1 MRRRSNSSPAFR
13 SSGYAWHA
21 DVAIEGVLIG
31 MLIGVLIGML
41 IGVLIGM
48 LIGVLIGLE
57 GALMMASLIAY

>member
-21 DVAIEGVLIG
+21 DVAIEGLLIG
-31 MLIGVLIGML
+31 MLIGVLFGML
-41 IGVLIGM
+41 IGVLIG
-48 LIGVLIGLE
+48 IE

>member
-21 DVAIEGVLIG
+21 DVAIEGLLIG

-41 IGVLIGM
+41 IGVLICM
-48 LIGVLIGLE
+48 E

>member
-48 LIGVLIGLE
+48 E

>member
-21 DVAIEGVLIG
+21 DVAIEGLLLG

-41 IGVLIGM
+41 IGVLICM
-48 LIGVLIGLE
+48 E